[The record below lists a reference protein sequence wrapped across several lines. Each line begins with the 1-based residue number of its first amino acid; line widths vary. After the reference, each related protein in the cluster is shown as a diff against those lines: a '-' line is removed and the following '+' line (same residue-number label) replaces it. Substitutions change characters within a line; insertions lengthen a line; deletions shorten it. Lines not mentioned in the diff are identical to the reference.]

1 MRNLRP
7 AWQPKLHS
15 EIPKNKKQK
24 NKQIKKPTKKPP
36 QKTKKQTFPP
46 KKNKRKILKQQ
57 QRVNIPILFPLISL
71 A

>member
-24 NKQIKKPTKKPP
+24 NKQIKKPP

-57 QRVNIPILFPLISL
+57 QRVNIPILIPLISL